1 LYVLSFGENEVDYD
15 FQNALERANGNRMLS
30 GESKPLRMI
39 SEELGLKEL
48 NNFNQ
53 EMLRPDG
60 VYLLDFE
67 SEAYIWVGVK
77 VPLELH
83 ASVYEMALNAMQNS
97 HCCG

>member
-1 LYVLSFGENEVDYD
+1 
-15 FQNALERANGNRMLS
+15 MLGGRS
-30 GESKPLRMI
+30 MPLRMI

-48 NNFNQ
+48 NNFTQ

-77 VPLELH
+77 VP
-83 ASVYEMALNAMQNS
+83 
-97 HCCG
+97 